1 MEHKLKTFFDIR
13 WLGSGGIGR
22 FCTELSHT
30 KLIKNMDVINGSLSN
45 VLSPKDMFFLSLIT
59 CRNAF
64 FISPGYNGPLFGTNK
79 AIITVH
85 DLMHLN
91 FPGYFGL
98 KNRIY
103 YSLVVRRIV
112 RNSPLV
118 FTVSNF
124 TREEICKWAKVDK
137 DKIVVLYNGL
147 DRQFY
152 HENVEPIVREK
163 PYFFYVGNNKPHK
176 NLVRLIRSFYLS
188 DLQHRC
194 DLLLSC
200 SITKEIEDIVAE
212 LDIKDSVIFL
222 NGIEEEMLPRYY
234 KGAIA
239 TTMATLYEGFGL
251 PIIESMAVG
260 TPVITSN
267 VTSMPEIAGDAA
279 LLVDPYSVDSI
290 ANGMKMVFE
299 DSDLRSDLSAKGLER
314 AKDFS
319 WDKTRQLFD
328 EAVNKVIGS
337 Y

>member
-1 MEHKLKTFFDIR
+1 MKYRMIFDLR
-13 WLGSGGIGR
+13 WLNSGGIGR
-22 FCTELSHT
+22 FCDQVSCSISVSRMEKIDGGISDILS
-30 KLIKNMDVINGSLSN
+30 IRDIFRLS
-45 VLSPKDMFFLSLIT
+45 KMMF
-59 CRNAF
+59 NKGYF
-64 FISPGYNGPLFGTNK
+64 FSPGYNGPMLGTNR

-85 DLMHLN
+85 DLMHLK
-91 FPGYFGL
+91 FPSYLNL
-98 KNRIY
+98 KNKIY
-103 YSLVVRRIV
+103 YWLIVRRIV

-152 HENVEPIVREK
+152 HEDVEPIVRAK

-188 DLQHRC
+188 GLQDRC

-212 LDIKDSVIFL
+212 LDIQDSVIFL

-239 TTMATLYEGFGL
+239 TTMVTLYEGFGL

-279 LLVDPYSVDSI
+279 FLADPYSVDSI

-299 DSDLRSDLSAKGLER
+299 DADLRSDLSAKGLER

>member
-1 MEHKLKTFFDIR
+1 MFFDAR
-13 WLGSGGIGR
+13 WLNSGGIGR
-22 FCTELSHT
+22 FCSEIIKSD
-30 KLIKNMDVINGSLSN
+30 KIKNGKMISGNLSLA
-45 VLSPKDMFFLSLIT
+45 LSPKDMFFLSKIT
-59 CRNAF
+59 MNNDLY
-64 FISPGYNGPLFGTNK
+64 ISPGYNGPVFGTNK

-91 FPGYFGL
+91 FPDYFSL
-98 KNRIY
+98 KNRVY
-103 YSLVVRRIV
+103 YYFVVRRII

-188 DLQHRC
+188 GLQDRC

-212 LDIKDSVIFL
+212 LDIQDSVIFL

-239 TTMATLYEGFGL
+239 TTMVTLYEGFGL

-279 LLVDPYSVDSI
+279 FLADPYSVDSI

-299 DSDLRSDLSAKGLER
+299 DADLRSDLSAKGLER